1 MPNIKSQNDGV
12 RGYSSTNT
20 GPRTRAGKAR
30 SSKNA
35 TTHGLLSR
43 DLFLKDERQE
53 EFAALFDGLC
63 AELRPYGTLELTL
76 VERIAVAM
84 WRQRRLLRAERAA
97 IELKRGA
104 TSSLDRLRLADQSR
118 VSADDPR
125 VAQAVSGATV
135 LSEFGR
141 AALAEIDAAATW
153 PADEAALVAEMP
165 AVHQYLQIWMMRNDA
180 KSIAELMQRRKL
192 TTWKAMLEDLRAK
205 LASDAR
211 IDEAAGLLR
220 DAAAIPQHNETLS
233 RYQSALDN
241 ELYKATRAL
250 RETQSFRLRT
260 MDVVGKGEAGE
271 A

>member
-1 MPNIKSQNDGV
+1 MSHASNNTSGV
-12 RGYSSTNT
+12 S
-20 GPRTRAGKAR
+20 GPRTRGGKAR
-30 SSKNA
+30 SSRNA

-43 DLFLKDERQE
+43 DLFLKDERPE

-104 TSSLDRLRLADQSR
+104 SSFHDHRRLADQAG

-125 VAQAVSGATV
+125 VAQALEGASV
-135 LSEFGR
+135 LSEHGR
-141 AALAEIDAAATW
+141 AALAEIDAATTW
-153 PADEAALVAEMP
+153 PADEAALAATMP
-165 AVHQYLQIWMMRNDA
+165 ALHQYLQIWMMRHEVA
-180 KSIAELMQRRKL
+180 SVAELMQRRKL
-192 TTWKAMLEDLRAK
+192 TTWRALLEDIWAK

-211 IDEAAGLLR
+211 VDEVAGLLR

-250 RETQSFRLRT
+250 REAQSFRLRT
-260 MDVVGKGEAGE
+260 MDSVGQTEASEGG
-271 A
+271 